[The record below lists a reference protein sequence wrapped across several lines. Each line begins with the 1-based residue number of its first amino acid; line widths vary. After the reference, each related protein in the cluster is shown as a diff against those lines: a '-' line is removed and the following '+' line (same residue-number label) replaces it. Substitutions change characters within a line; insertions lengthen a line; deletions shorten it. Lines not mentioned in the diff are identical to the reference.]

1 MNTEEKEQIR
11 LKKNEKN
18 RKYRLEN
25 KEKIQEYKKSYYEN
39 NKDKYLIYNR
49 REARKAYMK
58 DYTEKNFLHLKELRN
73 IHYKRNKDKIKK
85 QCADYYKNHRE
96 KLKEIHK
103 QYFKNRIK
111 TDPIFKM
118 VCSLRCRLYKALKV
132 QGATKDMASKE
143 LFGADQEFVWKHLE
157 SQFKVGMTRKN
168 HSLKGWH
175 IDHIKPMA
183 SFNLN
188 DPEEQK
194 KCCHYSNLQPL
205 WWWEN
210 LEKSDKIV
218 A

>member
-1 MNTEEKEQIR
+1 MI
-11 LKKNEKN
+11 KKVISIGN
-18 RKYRLEN
+18 RINNILGGKDEFDS
-25 KEKIQEYKKSYYEN
+25 K
-39 NKDKYLIYNR
+39 NKDSLVLLDQSTTTASSTLIT
-49 REARKAYMK
+49 KP
-58 DYTEKNFLHLKELRN
+58 DT
-73 IHYKRNKDKIKK
+73 
-85 QCADYYKNHRE
+85 
-96 KLKEIHK
+96 
-103 QYFKNRIK
+103 QYVIISFDGSRSIPMWNETRQ
-111 TDPIFKM
+111 F
-118 VCSLRCRLYKALKV
+118 A
-132 QGATKDMASKE
+132 KDMASKE